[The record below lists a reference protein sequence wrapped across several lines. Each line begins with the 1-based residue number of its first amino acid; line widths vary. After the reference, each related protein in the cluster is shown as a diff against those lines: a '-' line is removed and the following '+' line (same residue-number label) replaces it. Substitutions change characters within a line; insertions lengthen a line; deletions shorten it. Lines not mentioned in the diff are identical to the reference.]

1 MKSKKS
7 AACRKSQ
14 SGLFLQAETGGACPR
29 PSAFFGVVGADG
41 RGTQPTGHRRRYGV
55 SRRCKGP
62 SDRRTPGG
70 TSNRGAAAPL
80 CLVVL
85 RGGLSRRG
93 KSKSPSLTDSFAP
106 FWSFRKGPAGGRSP
120 SEMAAERSSSES
132 KRFLSASLSALPGA
146 FLSACAERNQ
156 RHTREGGFRFPPSL
170 DSPP

>member
-1 MKSKKS
+1 MAGGLRLSEKWYHAKQATGEKCERGAVSPHFRVQSGTFSMKSKKS

-29 PSAFFGVVGADG
+29 PSAFFGGVGADG
-41 RGTQPTGHRRRYGV
+41 RWTQPTGHRRRYGV

-62 SDRRTPGG
+62 SDRRTPVG

-120 SEMAAERSSSES
+120 SEME
-132 KRFLSASLSALPGA
+132 
-146 FLSACAERNQ
+146 
-156 RHTREGGFRFPPSL
+156 
-170 DSPP
+170 